1 MNDGSRTLLPRQNG
15 GRRNVSAH
23 FHVVKMDFGSR
34 TLFRFGSF
42 RDDRMGGGPCT
53 LLLGKSAMIK
63 KTMDF
68 VHFNYYERTT
78 VQPKNIYLRFVLVP
92 VFTTHFDFYLFIFC
106 DFFVWG

>member
-1 MNDGSRTLLPRQNG
+1 MVPVHFHRVKMREDKM
-15 GRRNVSAH
+15 VSAH

-42 RDDRMGGGPCT
+42 RDDRVGGGPCT
-53 LLLGKSAMIK
+53 LPLGESAMIK

-68 VHFNYYERTT
+68 VHFNYYEHTT
-78 VQPKNIYLRFVLVP
+78 VQPKNIYLCFVLVP

-106 DFFVWG
+106 DFCLGVVG